1 MNNKIATI
9 ISAIALLVAGA
20 ALYLGGPVGP
30 KGDSVVGRQGA
41 AGVGIADLVMHGG
54 GHLIVMLTDGRR
66 IDLGRVIG
74 ERGEPGAPGVAGPPG
89 PRGLQ
94 GPPAPAR
101 VAHGKRQKK
110 AAPKRCVAPP
120 ERAATSLHSDPN

>member
-1 MNNKIATI
+1 MLQHGFNGA
-9 ISAIALLVAGA
+9 AVIALCVAVYAALVGGPPGPAGA
-20 ALYLGGPVGP
+20 
-30 KGDSVVGRQGA
+30 SIVGRQG
-41 AGVGIADLVMHGG
+41 VGIDDVVMHGG

>member
-1 MNNKIATI
+1 MENRIAI
-9 ISAIALLVAGA
+9 IVSAVALCVAGA
-20 ALYLGGPVGP
+20 ALYIGGPAGP
-30 KGDSVVGRQGA
+30 AGASIVGRQG
-41 AGVGIADLVMHGG
+41 VGIEDVVMHGG

-74 ERGEPGAPGVAGPPG
+74 ERGAPGELGPPG
-89 PRGLQ
+89 PRGPQGLQ
-94 GPPAPAR
+94 GAPAPAPAR

>member
-1 MNNKIATI
+1 MLQHGFNGA
-9 ISAIALLVAGA
+9 AVIALCVAVYAALVGGPPGPAGA
-20 ALYLGGPVGP
+20 
-30 KGDSVVGRQGA
+30 SIVGRQG
-41 AGVGIADLVMHGG
+41 VGIDDVVMHGG

-74 ERGEPGAPGVAGPPG
+74 ERGAPGELGPPG
-89 PRGLQ
+89 PRGPQGLQ
-94 GPPAPAR
+94 GPPAPAPAR
-101 VAHGKRQKK
+101 GAHGKRQKK